1 MNAATAPASGLA
13 LIEAEM
19 RRQHADALASFA
31 GAELSAARIAK
42 SARLTGRLLLIG
54 MGGSH
59 FVNRVA
65 EPVYRALGLDAT
77 AIVASEILA
86 QPPPDRPRSSI
97 LTSQSGASGEIL
109 QLLERP
115 AGQEARF
122 GLTLGGDS
130 PLAEA
135 LPSLIG
141 VGGVER
147 GFAATRSLL
156 ISLALHA
163 AVASALGQ
171 SQAEA
176 LAMLRTPP
184 ALSVDEALA
193 QLVGCK
199 TFIFSGRGE
208 LAGLAE
214 SGALCLMELARIP
227 ALALEGGQFRHG
239 PLEVLS
245 PEVGV
250 ILLRPAGA
258 MAASALALARICIE
272 AGASPIV
279 FDVSGETPVPGALT
293 ISLPRLHG
301 LTSAIALLPALQ
313 QLLIRI
319 AIARVER
326 VGEPLRS
333 TKVTGAE

>member
-1 MNAATAPASGLA
+1 MTLHSSKPSGLA

-31 GAELSAARIAK
+31 GAELAAARIAK
-42 SARLTGRLLLIG
+42 SARSTGRLLLIG

-86 QPPPDRPRSSI
+86 QPLPDRPRSAI

-109 QLLERP
+109 QLLGRP
-115 AGQEARF
+115 GGQEARF
-122 GLTLGGDS
+122 GLTLDADS
-130 PLAEA
+130 PLAQG

-163 AVASALGQ
+163 AVASALGR
-171 SQAEA
+171 SPAEA

-184 ALSVDEALA
+184 APSVDEALA
-193 QLVGCK
+193 RFVACK
-199 TFIFSGRGE
+199 TFILSGRGE

-245 PEVGV
+245 PDVGV
-250 ILLRPAGA
+250 ILLRPAGP
-258 MAASALALARICIE
+258 MAASAAALARTCLE
-272 AGASPIV
+272 AGTRPVI
-279 FDVSGETPVPGALT
+279 FDVSGEPALPEAFT
-293 ISLPRLHG
+293 IALPRLHG
-301 LTSAIALLPALQ
+301 LAAAIAILPALQ

-319 AIARVER
+319 AEQRVDR

-333 TKVTGAE
+333 TKVTGRE

>member
-1 MNAATAPASGLA
+1 MTTSPQAQSGIA

-31 GAELSAARIAK
+31 GAELSAARVAK

-59 FVNRVA
+59 YVNRMA

-86 QPPPDRPRSSI
+86 QPLADRPRSAI

-109 QLLERP
+109 QLLGRP
-115 AGQEARF
+115 PGQEARF
-122 GLTLGGDS
+122 GLTLGAES
-130 PLAEA
+130 ALAQA

-156 ISLALHA
+156 ISLTLHA

-171 SQAEA
+171 SPAEV

-184 ALSVDEALA
+184 SPSVDEAVA
-193 QLVGCK
+193 QLAGCR
-199 TFIFSGRGE
+199 TFILSGRGE
-208 LAGLAE
+208 LAGMAE
-214 SGALCLMELARIP
+214 SGALVLMELARIA

-239 PLEVLS
+239 PFEVLA
-245 PEVGV
+245 PDIGV
-250 ILLRPAGA
+250 VILRPAGP
-258 MAASALALARICIE
+258 MAASAAALSRTCIS
-272 AGASPIV
+272 AGIRPVI
-279 FDVSGETPVPGALT
+279 FDASGETAVPGTTTLAF
-293 ISLPRLHG
+293 PRLHG
-301 LTSAIALLPALQ
+301 LAAAIGLLPALQ

-319 AIARVER
+319 AGQRVEQ
-326 VGEPLRS
+326 VGVPIRS
-333 TKVTGAE
+333 TKVTGLE